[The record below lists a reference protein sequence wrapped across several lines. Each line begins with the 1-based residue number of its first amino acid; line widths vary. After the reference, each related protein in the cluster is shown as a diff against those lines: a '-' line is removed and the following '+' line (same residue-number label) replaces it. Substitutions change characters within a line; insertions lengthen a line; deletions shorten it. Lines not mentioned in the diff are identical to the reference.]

1 MLWVAR
7 LGLVAWAICLVWWGG
22 ALASG
27 AAAPLGLSTLADGRA
42 LVDWLRPLAA
52 RAALEMARFVP
63 LGILA
68 ALSLPR
74 RDHPAQRLVGVWV
87 PSLVLSG
94 LLAAGIRIL
103 EAGRP
108 WRAPFPE
115 ALLGAAAGC
124 LAGVWIGVT
133 LTKGL
138 RSFLLLPLKL
148 ALVAGLVLAAGV
160 ALLREVI
167 QPDPLGFEPARV
179 TSEEKR
185 RLYRAFKGKS
195 PMQLTAGQSRE
206 LKLSGHDLDVL
217 LAWGLSLRP
226 GLKARVALE
235 GPMAHLEASAG
246 SPRLGFLN
254 VVGSFEPAVAD
265 GEANLWVD
273 RLRIGALALPA
284 WLARPLAGVVL
295 RRLQSDPRLSRML
308 HSIQRLRVEGETLVL
323 AYGPGQLPPGL
334 VSDLFH
340 GEGAGG
346 ADHVGVRAQLAR
358 LAERAART
366 SPGSSDDRHAAAVE
380 AAFAHARERS
390 RAGTAAGE
398 NRSAIL
404 ALGLTLGSRR
414 LASLVGGIPPAEL
427 SASWSGWRGS
437 SLQGRKDWVRH
448 FWVSALLTVLSLSEA
463 SDAAGLLKEELDAD
477 GGSGF
482 SFADLLA
489 DRSGTVFAE
498 HATRD
503 EGSARA
509 LQERLAAG
517 FDAYDVFPPAGDL
530 PEGLSEVELRT
541 RYGGVGGERYQDLMA
556 EIDSRIA
563 ALPAYRD

>member
-7 LGLVAWAICLVWWGG
+7 LGLVAWAGCLVWWGG
-22 ALASG
+22 AAASG
-27 AAAPLGLSTLADGRA
+27 PAPKGLSTLADGEA

-108 WRAPFPE
+108 WRPPFPE

-138 RSFLLLPLKL
+138 RSCLLLPLKL

-160 ALLREVI
+160 ALLHGMI

-185 RLYRAFKGKS
+185 RLYRAFEGKS

-235 GPMAHLEASAG
+235 GPMAQLEASAG
-246 SPRLGFLN
+246 TSRLGFLN

-265 GEANLWVD
+265 GEASLWVD
-273 RLRIGALALPA
+273 QLRIGALALPA

-295 RRLQSDPRLSRML
+295 RRLQTDPRLSRML

-334 VSDLFH
+334 VADLFQ
-340 GEGAGG
+340 GQGAGG
-346 ADHVGVRAQLAR
+346 ADQAGVRAQLAR
-358 LAERAART
+358 LAERART
-366 SPGSSDDRHAAAVE
+366 SPGSSDARHAAAVE

-390 RAGTAAGE
+390 RAGAAAGE
-398 NRSAIL
+398 NRAAIL

-427 SASWSGWRGS
+427 RASWSGWRGS

-503 EGSARA
+503 EASARA

-541 RYGGVGGERYQDLMA
+541 RYGGVGGERYRDLMA
-556 EIDSRIA
+556 EIESRIA
-563 ALPAYRD
+563 SLPAYRD